1 VDTGRRL
8 FGLVLVAACGGS
20 SSPPAST
27 RIGPAL
33 IAAIEAAPRA
43 PWRCAAPDGPKLVD
57 ETLGGWKLA
66 EHAMTRAEGGS
77 IQIGVI
83 ADTGGAAPQTMAA
96 LGRLRA
102 KLEDVDLVL
111 ALGGMG
117 SSRKELE
124 AVLGALADRAK
135 WPLVVLPGDLEPVT
149 GLVEAIAALRVK
161 GQLVVDGRL
170 AQRIQLPGVAIATV
184 AGASDA
190 SRLVAGSD
198 GCAYRTDDLG
208 PAFADLTGAKGIR
221 ILASVEA
228 PRVRVDGEPAGEL
241 ALVPGATQ
249 EIDIALHGPVSDS
262 PSPARTGGRDGRAV
276 PLSPGTS
283 DATVRL
289 PGPRRSTSAGI
300 LTVTGNAWKWRPIAD
315 AD

>member
-8 FGLVLVAACGGS
+8 IGLIAVAACGGS
-20 SSPPAST
+20 SPPPAST
-27 RIGPAL
+27 RIGPAV
-33 IAAIEAAPRA
+33 IAGIEAAPRA
-43 PWRCAAPDGPKLVD
+43 PWRCAAPEGPQLV
-57 ETLGGWKLA
+57 EESLGAWKLGA
-66 EHAMTRAEGGS
+66 HAMTRDEGGT
-77 IQIGVI
+77 IAIGVI
-83 ADTGGAAPQTMAA
+83 ADAGGAAPQTMAA

-102 KLEDVDLVL
+102 KLDDVDLVL
-111 ALGGMG
+111 ALGGMAG
-117 SSRKELE
+117 SQKDLE

-149 GLVEAIAALRVK
+149 GLVAAITALRAK

-170 AQRIQLPGVAIATV
+170 AHRIELPGVMIATI

-198 GCAYRTDDLG
+198 GCAYRGDDLV
-208 PAFADLTGAKGIR
+208 PAFADLTAHKGIR

-228 PRVRVDGEPAGEL
+228 PRIEVDGEAAGEL

-249 EIDIALHGPVSDS
+249 EIDVSLHGPVDAA
-262 PSPARTGGRDGRAV
+262 PSSGRSGGRDGQAV
-276 PLSPGTS
+276 PLSPGSS

-300 LTVTGNAWKWRPIAD
+300 LTITGTAWKWRPIAD
-315 AD
+315 SD

>member
-8 FGLVLVAACGGS
+8 YGLVLVAACGGS
-20 SSPPAST
+20 SPPPASS

-33 IAAIEAAPRA
+33 IAALEAAPRA
-43 PWRCAAPDGPKLVD
+43 PWRCAAPDGPKLVE

-66 EHAMTRAEGGS
+66 EHAMTREEGGS

-83 ADTGGAAPQTMAA
+83 ADAGGAAPQTMAA
-96 LGRLRA
+96 IGRLRS

-117 SSRKELE
+117 GSQKDLE

-149 GLVEAIAALRVK
+149 ELVDALATLRAK

-170 AQRIQLPGVAIATV
+170 AQRIELPGVTIATV

-190 SRLVAGSD
+190 SRLVAGTD
-198 GCAYRTDDLG
+198 GCTYRSDDLAS
-208 PAFADLTGAKGIR
+208 AFTDLTGAKGIR
-221 ILASVEA
+221 ILASAEA
-228 PRVRVDGEPAGEL
+228 PRIRVDGEPAGEL

-249 EIDIALHGPVSDS
+249 EIDIALHGPVAGS
-262 PSPARTGGRDGRAV
+262 PSPARTGGRDGQAV

-289 PGPRRSTSAGI
+289 PGPRRQASAGI
-300 LTVTGNAWKWRPIAD
+300 LTVTGGAWKWRPIAD
-315 AD
+315 ID